1 MKKYRILPLLLIV
14 CLLLTAA
21 FPAAAAKNTAD
32 NSADTP
38 QSTANVSSDGVPQST
53 VQAQEGSYVFGSDA
67 VKSALDEK
75 LGANCVLLADED
87 SGQYYYTRNIDAK
100 AYPASLTKIMTLL
113 LAVEAVERGDVHLDD
128 TVTAYD
134 DCNADMVEGASNA
147 DIKVGET
154 MTFEDF
160 LYCAMISS
168 ANEACNVVAEYV
180 CGSISAFVQR
190 MNERAQALGC
200 TGTHFV
206 NPHGLP
212 NDDHYT
218 TAHDLYRITKEA
230 LSHELFATIC
240 NTVKHTVPATNL
252 SDERTLSNTN
262 GLINPESPMYRGY
275 YYEYAKGVKTGHT
288 DAAGYCLISTAEKD
302 GVRLLCVVLGGKG
315 TTRANGTTDFG
326 SFSDTL
332 TAYRWVFS
340 NYGWRDIVSAS
351 DLVCE
356 VPVRYGRD
364 SDGVTVRPAQ
374 SISAVLPSADAGGAP
389 QFEQQV
395 TLYSERD
402 GKPLEAPV
410 KAGDE
415 VGELTVSYDGTVYGT
430 VKLVAAVDVAVS
442 KGAYIGGHLRAF
454 FTNPIVLVV
463 LLLVVLAVI
472 GYVLWLARRRKQLE
486 AERKRRR
493 RAQNAGSAKP
503 EKGAKKPEENRAEAQ
518 IVPTPDFKPDEQ
530 PSSTPAR
537 DALRRAEGEENRRRR
552 AQQEVPTDKTLRVAP
567 VEERPEFTPQG
578 KVDDSKTRIF
588 GRLDVEGALKEEQ
601 AKAEAPKADEEKTEA
616 AQETI
621 RLSGE
626 DVQKLKTQARED
638 HFGVKGKKREE
649 IKPMKKKKGLFG
661 LGKKK
666 DEDDDFLIDASD
678 DDQDDDDLFE

>member
-75 LGANCVLLADED
+75 LQANCVLLADED

-113 LAVEAVERGDVHLDD
+113 LAVEAVERGDVNLSD

-200 TGTHFV
+200 TGTHFA

-332 TAYRWVFS
+332 TAYRWVFA

-351 DLVCE
+351 DLICE

-364 SDGVTVRPAQ
+364 SDSVTVRPAQ

-410 KAGDE
+410 KA
-415 VGELTVSYDGTVYGT
+415 
-430 VKLVAAVDVAVS
+430 A
-442 KGAYIGGHLRAF
+442 
-454 FTNPIVLVV
+454 
-463 LLLVVLAVI
+463 
-472 GYVLWLARRRKQLE
+472 
-486 AERKRRR
+486 
-493 RAQNAGSAKP
+493 
-503 EKGAKKPEENRAEAQ
+503 
-518 IVPTPDFKPDEQ
+518 
-530 PSSTPAR
+530 PS
-537 DALRRAEGEENRRRR
+537 
-552 AQQEVPTDKTLRVAP
+552 
-567 VEERPEFTPQG
+567 
-578 KVDDSKTRIF
+578 
-588 GRLDVEGALKEEQ
+588 
-601 AKAEAPKADEEKTEA
+601 
-616 AQETI
+616 
-621 RLSGE
+621 
-626 DVQKLKTQARED
+626 
-638 HFGVKGKKREE
+638 
-649 IKPMKKKKGLFG
+649 
-661 LGKKK
+661 
-666 DEDDDFLIDASD
+666 
-678 DDQDDDDLFE
+678 

>member
-75 LGANCVLLADED
+75 LQANCVLLADED

-113 LAVEAVERGDVHLDD
+113 LAVEAVERGDVNLSD

-200 TGTHFV
+200 TGTHFA

-262 GLINPESPMYRGY
+262 GLINPESPMYRGWLLLRIRQGRQDWPHRCRGLLPHLHGG
-275 YYEYAKGVKTGHT
+275 EGRRAPAVRRARRQGHDPRQRHDRFRQLFRHAHGLPLGV
-288 DAAGYCLISTAEKD
+288 CQL
-302 GVRLLCVVLGGKG
+302 RLA
-315 TTRANGTTDFG
+315 R
-326 SFSDTL
+326 
-332 TAYRWVFS
+332 YRQ
-340 NYGWRDIVSAS
+340 R
-351 DLVCE
+351 E
-356 VPVRYGRD
+356 
-364 SDGVTVRPAQ
+364 RP
-374 SISAVLPSADAGGAP
+374 
-389 QFEQQV
+389 
-395 TLYSERD
+395 
-402 GKPLEAPV
+402 
-410 KAGDE
+410 
-415 VGELTVSYDGTVYGT
+415 
-430 VKLVAAVDVAVS
+430 
-442 KGAYIGGHLRAF
+442 HLRSSRA
-454 FTNPIVLVV
+454 
-463 LLLVVLAVI
+463 
-472 GYVLWLARRRKQLE
+472 LWARQ
-486 AERKRRR
+486 
-493 RAQNAGSAKP
+493 
-503 EKGAKKPEENRAEAQ
+503 
-518 IVPTPDFKPDEQ
+518 
-530 PSSTPAR
+530 
-537 DALRRAEGEENRRRR
+537 
-552 AQQEVPTDKTLRVAP
+552 
-567 VEERPEFTPQG
+567 
-578 KVDDSKTRIF
+578 
-588 GRLDVEGALKEEQ
+588 
-601 AKAEAPKADEEKTEA
+601 
-616 AQETI
+616 
-621 RLSGE
+621 
-626 DVQKLKTQARED
+626 
-638 HFGVKGKKREE
+638 
-649 IKPMKKKKGLFG
+649 
-661 LGKKK
+661 
-666 DEDDDFLIDASD
+666 
-678 DDQDDDDLFE
+678 

>member
-21 FPAAAAKNTAD
+21 FPAAAAKNAAD
-32 NSADTP
+32 ASTDVF
-38 QSTANVSSDGVPQST
+38 QSTANAASDGVPQST
-53 VQAQEGSYVFGSDA
+53 VQAAEGSYVLGSDA

-75 LGANCVLLADED
+75 LGANCVLLVDED
-87 SGQYYYTRNIDAK
+87 SGQYYYTRNIDTK

-113 LAVEAVERGDVHLDD
+113 LAVEAVERGDVQLDD

-190 MNERAQALGC
+190 MNERAQELGC

-262 GLINPESPMYRGY
+262 GLINPESPMYSGY
-275 YYEYAKGVKTGHT
+275 YYEYAKGIKTGHT
-288 DAAGYCLISTAEKD
+288 EAAGYCLISTAEKD

-315 TTRANGTTDFG
+315 TARANGTTDFG

-374 SISAVLPSADAGGAP
+374 SISAVLPSADTAGTL

-395 TLYSERD
+395 TIYSERD

-415 VGELTVSYDGTVYGT
+415 VGELTVSYNGTVYGA

-442 KGAYIGGHLRAF
+442 KGAYIAGHLRAF

-472 GYVLWLARRRKQLE
+472 GYVLRLVRRRRQIEAERRRRRRVQLE
-486 AERKRRR
+486 AEEAHR
-493 RAQNAGSAKP
+493 RAQMRETLHEFDRDHVGS
-503 EKGAKKPEENRAEAQ
+503 G
-518 IVPTPDFKPDEQ
+518 
-530 PSSTPAR
+530 
-537 DALRRAEGEENRRRR
+537 RR
-552 AQQEVPTDKTLRVAP
+552 
-567 VEERPEFTPQG
+567 
-578 KVDDSKTRIF
+578 
-588 GRLDVEGALKEEQ
+588 
-601 AKAEAPKADEEKTEA
+601 
-616 AQETI
+616 
-621 RLSGE
+621 
-626 DVQKLKTQARED
+626 
-638 HFGVKGKKREE
+638 
-649 IKPMKKKKGLFG
+649 
-661 LGKKK
+661 
-666 DEDDDFLIDASD
+666 
-678 DDQDDDDLFE
+678 

>member
-21 FPAAAAKNTAD
+21 FPAAAAKSTAD
-32 NSADTP
+32 NSADAP

-53 VQAQEGSYVFGSDA
+53 VQAAEGSYVLGSDA

-75 LGANCVLLADED
+75 LGANCVLLVDED

-113 LAVEAVERGDVHLDD
+113 LAVEAVERGDVQLDD
-128 TVTAYD
+128 TVTAYA

-190 MNERAQALGC
+190 MNARAQELGC

-288 DAAGYCLISTAEKD
+288 EAAGYCLVSTAEKD

-315 TTRANGTTDFG
+315 TARANGTTDFG

-374 SISAVLPSADAGGAP
+374 SISAVLPSADTAGA
-389 QFEQQV
+389 
-395 TLYSERD
+395 
-402 GKPLEAPV
+402 
-410 KAGDE
+410 
-415 VGELTVSYDGTVYGT
+415 
-430 VKLVAAVDVAVS
+430 
-442 KGAYIGGHLRAF
+442 
-454 FTNPIVLVV
+454 PIVLSVRRGADA
-463 LLLVVLAVI
+463 LALTACARENNGVWQLGAWIRDSMAGI
-472 GYVLWLARRRKQLE
+472 GTLTYYDPATGQYGALGHGITDVDTAQLMPLASGAIMETTVK
-486 AERKRRR
+486 AVK
-493 RAQNAGSAKP
+493 
-503 EKGAKKPEENRAEAQ
+503 KGAKGDPGELKGDFSVQRDVGTVTVNSSGGIFGTVAD
-518 IVPTPDFKPDEQ
+518 PDFL
-530 PSSTPAR
+530 SGGTP
-537 DALRRAEGEENRRRR
+537 
-552 AQQEVPTDKTLRVAP
+552 VPVAAAGQITTGPATILATVSGSDVREYRVEL
-567 VEERPEFTPQG
+567 V
-578 KVDDSKTRIF
+578 
-588 GRLDVEGALKEEQ
+588 RLYG
-601 AKAEAPKADEEKTEA
+601 ADEPTRNLLLRITDPA
-616 AQETI
+616 L
-621 RLSGE
+621 LSATGGI
-626 DVQKLKTQARED
+626 VQGMSGSPILQNGRIVGAVTHVLLNDPTRGYGIFIENMLDMA
-638 HFGVKGKKREE
+638 G
-649 IKPMKKKKGLFG
+649 
-661 LGKKK
+661 
-666 DEDDDFLIDASD
+666 
-678 DDQDDDDLFE
+678 

>member
-1 MKKYRILPLLLIV
+1 MKKYRILPLLLLV
-14 CLLLTAA
+14 CLLLASV
-21 FPAAAAKNTAD
+21 FPAAAVT
-32 NSADTP
+32 SA
-38 QSTANVSSDGVPQST
+38 DGVPQST
-53 VQAQEGSYVFGSDA
+53 IQAEEGSYVLGSDA

-113 LAVEAVERGDVHLDD
+113 LAVEAVERGDVQLDD
-128 TVTAYD
+128 TVTAYA

-190 MNERAQALGC
+190 MNARAQELGC

-288 DAAGYCLISTAEKD
+288 EAAGYCLISTAEKD

-315 TTRANGTTDFG
+315 TARANGTTDFG

-374 SISAVLPSADAGGAP
+374 SISAVLPSADTAGAP
-389 QFEQQV
+389 QFEQQI
-395 TLYSERD
+395 TIYSERD

-415 VGELTVSYDGTVYGT
+415 VGELTVSYNGT

-442 KGAYIGGHLRAF
+442 KGAYIVGHLRAF

-472 GYVLWLARRRKQLE
+472 GYVLWLVRRRKQVE

-493 RAQNAGSAKP
+493 RAQLEA
-503 EKGAKKPEENRAEAQ
+503 EEA
-518 IVPTPDFKPDEQ
+518 
-530 PSSTPAR
+530 
-537 DALRRAEGEENRRRR
+537 RRR
-552 AQQEVPTDKTLRVAP
+552 ALAHETLR
-567 VEERPEFTPQG
+567 EFDRDHVG
-578 KVDDSKTRIF
+578 S
-588 GRLDVEGALKEEQ
+588 GR
-601 AKAEAPKADEEKTEA
+601 
-616 AQETI
+616 
-621 RLSGE
+621 R
-626 DVQKLKTQARED
+626 
-638 HFGVKGKKREE
+638 
-649 IKPMKKKKGLFG
+649 
-661 LGKKK
+661 
-666 DEDDDFLIDASD
+666 
-678 DDQDDDDLFE
+678 

>member
-1 MKKYRILPLLLIV
+1 MKSNNFKNRLTALALCFTLLLG
-14 CLLLTAA
+14 AA
-21 FPAAAAKNTAD
+21 PITRAYAVNDESDTSSSQSDSDSSDTSSTDSGSKDSKDTKDMTAD
-32 NSADTP
+32 NDKDVIAAASEAPAVTATAALLISPDSDMVLYEKNAD
-38 QSTANVSSDGVPQST
+38 
-53 VQAQEGSYVFGSDA
+53 
-67 VKSALDEK
+67 KK
-75 LGANCVLLADED
+75 
-87 SGQYYYTRNIDAK
+87 R
-100 AYPASLTKIMTLL
+100 YPASTTKIMTALL
-113 LAVEAVERGDVHLDD
+113 TLENVEDLNE
-128 TVTAYD
+128 TVTAEQGD
-134 DCNADMVEGASNA
+134 FTKVTADSSNA

-200 TGTHFV
+200 TGTHFA

-332 TAYRWVFS
+332 TAYRWVFA

-351 DLVCE
+351 DLICE

-364 SDGVTVRPAQ
+364 SDSVTVRPAQ

-486 AERKRRR
+486 AERRRRR
-493 RAQNAGSAKP
+493 RAQMEA
-503 EKGAKKPEENRAEAQ
+503 EEA
-518 IVPTPDFKPDEQ
+518 
-530 PSSTPAR
+530 
-537 DALRRAEGEENRRRR
+537 RRR
-552 AQQEVPTDKTLRVAP
+552 AQMRETLH
-567 VEERPEFTPQG
+567 EFDRDHVG
-578 KVDDSKTRIF
+578 S
-588 GRLDVEGALKEEQ
+588 GR
-601 AKAEAPKADEEKTEA
+601 
-616 AQETI
+616 
-621 RLSGE
+621 R
-626 DVQKLKTQARED
+626 
-638 HFGVKGKKREE
+638 
-649 IKPMKKKKGLFG
+649 
-661 LGKKK
+661 
-666 DEDDDFLIDASD
+666 
-678 DDQDDDDLFE
+678 

>member
-21 FPAAAAKNTAD
+21 FPVFAAKNTA
-32 NSADTP
+32 
-38 QSTANVSSDGVPQST
+38 STAEQSPKPTANAASDGVPQSM
-53 VQAQEGSYVFGSDA
+53 VQAQEGSYVLGSDA

-75 LGANCVLLADED
+75 LQANCVMLVDED

-113 LAVEAVERGDVHLDD
+113 LAVEAVERGDVKLSDS
-128 TVTAYD
+128 VTAYD

-180 CGSISAFVQR
+180 CGSISAFVER
-190 MNERAQALGC
+190 MNTRAQELGC
-200 TGTHFV
+200 TGTHFA

-212 NDDHYT
+212 KDDHYT

-240 NTVKHTVPATNL
+240 NTVKHP
-252 SDERTLSNTN
+252 D
-262 GLINPESPMYRGY
+262 SPMYRGY

-302 GVRLLCVVLGGKG
+302 GVRLLCIVLGGKG
-315 TTRANGTTDFG
+315 TARANGTTDFG

-340 NYGWRDIVSAS
+340 HYGWRAIVSAS
-351 DLVCE
+351 DLICE

-364 SDGVTVRPAQ
+364 GDSVTVRPAQ
-374 SISAVLPSADAGGAP
+374 TVPAVLPAAGSDGAP

-395 TLYSERD
+395 TIYSERD
-402 GKPLEAPV
+402 GKPLEAPI

-415 VGELTVSYDGTVYGT
+415 VGELTVSYNGTVYGT

-442 KGAYIGGHLRAF
+442 KGAYIAGHVAAF
-454 FTNPIVLVV
+454 FTNPIVLVI
-463 LLLVVLAVI
+463 LLAIVLALV
-472 GYVLWLARRRKQLE
+472 GYVLWLVRRRKQIE
-486 AERKRRR
+486 AERRRRR
-493 RAQNAGSAKP
+493 RAQMEA
-503 EKGAKKPEENRAEAQ
+503 EEA
-518 IVPTPDFKPDEQ
+518 
-530 PSSTPAR
+530 
-537 DALRRAEGEENRRRR
+537 RRR
-552 AQQEVPTDKTLRVAP
+552 ALAHETLR
-567 VEERPEFTPQG
+567 EFDRDPAG
-578 KVDDSKTRIF
+578 SR
-588 GRLDVEGALKEEQ
+588 R
-601 AKAEAPKADEEKTEA
+601 
-616 AQETI
+616 
-621 RLSGE
+621 R
-626 DVQKLKTQARED
+626 
-638 HFGVKGKKREE
+638 
-649 IKPMKKKKGLFG
+649 
-661 LGKKK
+661 
-666 DEDDDFLIDASD
+666 
-678 DDQDDDDLFE
+678 

>member
-1 MKKYRILPLLLIV
+1 MKKHIAMLCAV
-14 CLLLTAA
+14 LLTALAA
-21 FPAAAAKNTAD
+21 FAPGAAAVGPALTATEAYCIID
-32 NSADTP
+32 ADTGLVLAQQNMNEELHP
-38 QSTANVSSDGVPQST
+38 ASITKVMTLGLACEKAQGKWDNVKLTVSHEDVYSLAGTDSSHI
-53 VQAQEGSYVFGSDA
+53 ALQEGEEVPLTDA
-67 VKSALDEK
+67 LYATMMASAND
-75 LGANCVLLADED
+75 GANLLA
-87 SGQYYYTRNIDAK
+87 
-100 AYPASLTKIMTLL
+100 
-113 LAVEAVERGDVHLDD
+113 
-128 TVTAYD
+128 
-134 DCNADMVEGASNA
+134 
-147 DIKVGET
+147 
-154 MTFEDF
+154 
-160 LYCAMISS
+160 
-168 ANEACNVVAEYV
+168 EYFGG
-180 CGSISAFVQR
+180 GSIEGGVAA
-190 MNERAQALGC
+190 MNAQAKELGLEH
-200 TGTHFV
+200 THFA

-332 TAYRWVFS
+332 SAYRWVFA

-351 DLVCE
+351 DLICE

-364 SDGVTVRPAQ
+364 SDSVTVRPAQ

-486 AERKRRR
+486 AE
-493 RAQNAGSAKP
+493 
-503 EKGAKKPEENRAEAQ
+503 
-518 IVPTPDFKPDEQ
+518 
-530 PSSTPAR
+530 
-537 DALRRAEGEENRRRR
+537 
-552 AQQEVPTDKTLRVAP
+552 
-567 VEERPEFTPQG
+567 
-578 KVDDSKTRIF
+578 
-588 GRLDVEGALKEEQ
+588 
-601 AKAEAPKADEEKTEA
+601 
-616 AQETI
+616 
-621 RLSGE
+621 LS
-626 DVQKLKTQARED
+626 
-638 HFGVKGKKREE
+638 
-649 IKPMKKKKGLFG
+649 
-661 LGKKK
+661 
-666 DEDDDFLIDASD
+666 LIHI
-678 DDQDDDDLFE
+678 

>member
-75 LGANCVLLADED
+75 LQANCVLLADED

-113 LAVEAVERGDVHLDD
+113 LAVEAVERGDVNLSD

-206 NPHGLP
+206 NPHSLP

-332 TAYRWVFS
+332 SAYRWVFD

-351 DLVCE
+351 DLICE

-364 SDGVTVRPAQ
+364 SDSVTVRPAQ
-374 SISAVLPSADAGGAP
+374 SISAVLPSADAGARRSLSSRSRSIPSATANRSKPPSRRGTRSASSRCRMTARSTARSSLSRQSMSPCRRGRTSAATCAP
-389 QFEQQV
+389 F
-395 TLYSERD
+395 SRI
-402 GKPLEAPV
+402 PLCSSCCCSSCWPSSAMCCGWRAAASRSRPS
-410 KAGDE
+410 A
-415 VGELTVSYDGTVYGT
+415 
-430 VKLVAAVDVAVS
+430 VAAA
-442 KGAYIGGHLRAF
+442 
-454 FTNPIVLVV
+454 
-463 LLLVVLAVI
+463 
-472 GYVLWLARRRKQLE
+472 ARRWRPRRPAAARRCARRCMNSTATTSAAAA
-486 AERKRRR
+486 AERA
-493 RAQNAGSAKP
+493 RAQTSP
-503 EKGAKKPEENRAEAQ
+503 TQNRPP
-518 IVPTPDFKPDEQ
+518 V
-530 PSSTPAR
+530 
-537 DALRRAEGEENRRRR
+537 LRRAILYHLFTIP
-552 AQQEVPTDKTLRVAP
+552 ALR
-567 VEERPEFTPQG
+567 T
-578 KVDDSKTRIF
+578 
-588 GRLDVEGALKEEQ
+588 
-601 AKAEAPKADEEKTEA
+601 
-616 AQETI
+616 
-621 RLSGE
+621 
-626 DVQKLKTQARED
+626 ART
-638 HFGVKGKKREE
+638 H
-649 IKPMKKKKGLFG
+649 
-661 LGKKK
+661 
-666 DEDDDFLIDASD
+666 
-678 DDQDDDDLFE
+678 

>member
-21 FPAAAAKNTAD
+21 FPAAAAQNTA
-32 NSADTP
+32 ADAP
-38 QSTANVSSDGVPQST
+38 QSTPDVSSDGVPRST
-53 VQAQEGSYVFGSDA
+53 VQAAEGSYVLGSDA

-75 LGANCVLLADED
+75 LEANCVLLADED

-113 LAVEAVERGDVHLDD
+113 LAVEAVERGDVQLSD
-128 TVTAYD
+128 TVTAYA

-168 ANEACNVVAEYV
+168 ANEACNVIAEYI

-230 LSHELFATIC
+230 LGHELFATIC

-351 DLVCE
+351 DFICE

-364 SDGVTVRPAQ
+364 SDGVTVRPAE
-374 SISAVLPSADAGGAP
+374 SISAVLPAADSAGAP
-389 QFEQQV
+389 QFDRQV
-395 TLYSERD
+395 TIYSERD

-415 VGELTVSYDGTVYGT
+415 VGELTVSYNGTVYGT

-442 KGAYIGGHLRAF
+442 KGAYIAGHLRAF
-454 FTNPIVLVV
+454 FTNPVVLVV

-472 GYVLWLARRRKQLE
+472 GYVLLLVRRRKQME
-486 AERKRRR
+486 AARRRRR
-493 RAQNAGSAKP
+493 RAQMEA
-503 EKGAKKPEENRAEAQ
+503 EEA
-518 IVPTPDFKPDEQ
+518 
-530 PSSTPAR
+530 
-537 DALRRAEGEENRRRR
+537 RRR
-552 AQQEVPTDKTLRVAP
+552 AQMRETLH
-567 VEERPEFTPQG
+567 EFDRDHVG
-578 KVDDSKTRIF
+578 S
-588 GRLDVEGALKEEQ
+588 GR
-601 AKAEAPKADEEKTEA
+601 
-616 AQETI
+616 
-621 RLSGE
+621 R
-626 DVQKLKTQARED
+626 
-638 HFGVKGKKREE
+638 
-649 IKPMKKKKGLFG
+649 
-661 LGKKK
+661 
-666 DEDDDFLIDASD
+666 
-678 DDQDDDDLFE
+678 